1 MNLKLFNRKTVLFVL
16 LLIGTL
22 GYSQKKYVE
31 SFDVA
36 DDVEVSVNTS
46 FTNIVFETWN
56 KNKVEVEAYIDGEK
70 LSENEKQDLMK
81 NWDLDVSGNSKK
93 VTINSNAG
101 NQAFAMAPM
110 PPIDFIGPLME
121 DMVMPMINNIELPPL
136 PDGFLEDVGNIQF
149 DYDEYQKDEE
159 GYMKKFEAEMDK
171 KFGKDFEEKMEAW
184 GKSFDSLSEN
194 HQIREEARSKAR
206 EKRSEAREKANE
218 KRMEA
223 YEKRMEAY
231 GKRMEAWGEAYG
243 KKMEAWANEL
253 EKNYQDGDGNYSKTV
268 TRSPNGT
275 SIVIQGSRS
284 SNMSNAN
291 AKKTIIIR
299 LPKNAKTNVNIRHG
313 ELKMADANNLKA
325 NLNYSPFTA
334 NSIDGGKTLITAS
347 YAPVKINT
355 WKQGVLSVKYV
366 DKCNIENTQNINLQA
381 NSSDVRIGN
390 ITNQAFLSGSFGD
403 LIIERI
409 SDGFETLDIR
419 LENTDA
425 KVKVPTGA
433 FSFYFNGNKSTLK
446 YPKSLQLQESKS
458 SGRVLVKGFNLN
470 NSSNKTVTINSNY
483 SNVTLQ

>member
-1 MNLKLFNRKTVLFVL
+1 MHLKLFNRKAIIL
-16 LLIGTL
+16 LLLLMGTL
-22 GYSQKKYVE
+22 GYSQEKYVE
-31 SFDVA
+31 TFNVS

-56 KNKVEVEAYIDGEK
+56 KDKVEVEAYIEGEK
-70 LSENEKQDLMK
+70 LSEKEKQDLMK
-81 NWDLDVSGNSKK
+81 SWDLDVSGNSKK

-110 PPIDFIGPLME
+110 PPMDFIGPLM
-121 DMVMPMINNIELPPL
+121 DNMVMPLVHNIKVMPL
-136 PDGFLEDVGNIQF
+136 PEGFMEDIGNIQF

-184 GKSFDSLSEN
+184 GKNFEKSCYDEKGDS
-194 HQIREEARSKAR
+194 IG
-206 EKRSEAREKANE
+206 
-218 KRMEA
+218 
-223 YEKRMEAY
+223 EAY
-231 GKRMEAWGEAYG
+231 GKKMEAWGEAYGKKMEAWGEAYG

-253 EKNYQDGDGNYSKTV
+253 EKNYEDGDGNYSKTV
-268 TRSPNGT
+268 TKTPNGT
-275 SIVIQGSRS
+275 SIIIQGSRS
-284 SNMSNAN
+284 SNGTNGN

-299 LPKNAKTNVNIRHG
+299 MPKNAKTNVNIRHG

-347 YAPVKINT
+347 YAPVKVNT
-355 WKQGVLSVKYV
+355 WKQGVLNVKYV

-446 YPKSLQLQESKS
+446 YPKSLQLKEAKS

-470 NSSNKTVTINSNY
+470 NTSNKTVTINSNY